1 MMSKFVT
8 RAADRLLARIL
19 RTEVAGACVPEHGDS
34 CGATKYVCR
43 SGRLYRT
50 VYGTVA
56 CNGTCP
62 SPVTTSYGT
71 C

>member
-1 MMSKFVT
+1 MSNYLNGVV
-8 RAADRLLARIL
+8 DRLLGRML

-50 VYGTVA
+50 VYGRVQ
-56 CNGTCP
+56 CNGRCP
-62 SPVTTSYGT
+62 APVTTSYGT